1 MLQIKNLTFDELSD
15 IIIRFFGKED
25 ENDGTMIIDKQ
36 TMETII
42 KKVLGDEN
50 SFRALVAIQNSE
62 QLQNILIW
70 EYDVIKGCG
79 YLRENNQRG
88 LEGGDIGS

>member
-1 MLQIKNLTFDELSD
+1 
-15 IIIRFFGKED
+15 
-25 ENDGTMIIDKQ
+25 
-36 TMETII
+36 METII

-79 YLRENNQRG
+79 YLREKTNQRG
-88 LEGGDIGS
+88 LEGGDIGL

>member
-1 MLQIKNLTFDELSD
+1 
-15 IIIRFFGKED
+15 
-25 ENDGTMIIDKQ
+25 
-36 TMETII
+36 METII

-50 SFRALVAIQNSE
+50 SFRALVAMQNSE
-62 QLQNILIW
+62 QLQSILTW

-79 YLRENNQRG
+79 YLVKNNQRG